1 MATSC
6 DVLRVWIVKKE
17 KNKQLSSEQV
27 EAWLKFRHLAM
38 NSGCLE
44 VTLAEDSEKVIAI
57 SYWPNQGMLDR
68 VISSKEYKKIG
79 LQVFESWGEGMSPF
93 DSENFNGSIIAEGD
107 RTGGFPG
114 LVRW

>member
-1 MATSC
+1 
-6 DVLRVWIVKKE
+6 
-17 KNKQLSSEQV
+17 
-27 EAWLKFRHLAM
+27 
-38 NSGCLE
+38 
-44 VTLAEDSEKVIAI
+44 
-57 SYWPNQGMLDR
+57 MLDR